1 MTSTLRAER
10 RIAADP
16 TSVALLLAGPTAVD
30 LWPGSHRDGE
40 SDGRLRVEADI
51 PERGVHDILV
61 TIDAPQRT
69 PVAFVCRFVAEQ
81 PQLGLLV
88 EGELTLGYEGPD
100 ATLASVALEIST
112 PAPSTPERLSIVAD
126 RASAFLGNL
135 ARVAE
140 AAAAA

>member
-1 MTSTLRAER
+1 VTTLRAER

-51 PERGVHDILV
+51 PQQGTHHIYV
-61 TIDAPQRT
+61 TIDAPLRT
-69 PVAFVCRFVAEQ
+69 PVAFVCRFTAEQ
-81 PQLGLLV
+81 PQLGLHV
-88 EGELTLGYEGPD
+88 DGELTLAYDGPD
-100 ATLASVALEIST
+100 ATLASIALEVST
-112 PAPSTPERLSIVAD
+112 PVPSNAEKTSIATD
-126 RASAFLGNL
+126 RALSFLGNL

>member
-1 MTSTLRAER
+1 MTTLRAER

-30 LWPGSHRDGE
+30 LWPGSRRDGE
-40 SDGRLRVEADI
+40 TDGRLRVQADV
-51 PERGVHDILV
+51 PEQGVHDIFV
-61 TIDAPQRT
+61 TIDPPQRT

-81 PQLGLLV
+81 PALGLQV
-88 EGELTLGYEGPD
+88 GGELTLAYEGRD
-100 ATLASVALEIST
+100 ATIASIVLEIST
-112 PAPSTPERLSIVAD
+112 PLPSSPEKLAIASD
-126 RASAFLGNL
+126 RAETFLGNL

>member
-1 MTSTLRAER
+1 MTTLRAEC

-40 SDGRLRVEADI
+40 TDGRLRVQADV
-51 PERGVHDILV
+51 PERGVREIFV
-61 TIDAPQRT
+61 TIDPPLRT
-69 PVAFVCRFVAEQ
+69 PVAFVCRFIAEQ
-81 PQLGLLV
+81 PMLGLHV
-88 EGELTLGYEGPD
+88 GGELTLAYEGRD
-100 ATLASVALEIST
+100 ATLASIVLEIST
-112 PAPSTPERLSIVAD
+112 ALPSSPERLAIATD
-126 RASAFLGNL
+126 RAETFLGNL